1 MNRFLLVLF
10 SLLLIL
16 NCENKKRY
24 DKSFTPFQKE
34 MNEFFKDA
42 SISPLK
48 EKDLKNFKGLDFFA
62 FDSSYVVNADL
73 TRTPEEKSFKMKTT
87 TDRLP
92 EYIKYGI
99 VTFDLFNK
107 SYSLNIYRNLDII
120 NNEGYVL
127 TNATILGQ
135 NEFAQILYKGAIYKA
150 EVVRLNVSLNIALIK
165 FIHTPYSIRTVNI
178 DTSKT
183 IEGDLIYLTLP
194 TANPTSTIDSFLPE
208 PVNKTGLSFFPMEVE
223 VPYYALGG
231 PVFNGFGEL
240 IGLTVPGASPSEPPY
255 SNSYHLLK
263 IEDIIKALNLT
274 NEPDY
279 SPVSFGSDGTG
290 FSENIIILSNRMK
303 DWLNKPIMTLE

>member
-62 FDSSYVVNADL
+62 FDSSYVVNAAL

-92 EYIKYGI
+92 EYVKYGI

-107 SYSLNIYRNLDII
+107 SYSLNIYKNLEDINKEGYREYLFLPFLDDTNGFESYGGGRYIDLDI
-120 NNEGYVL
+120 
-127 TNATILGQ
+127 
-135 NEFAQILYKGAIYKA
+135 
-150 EVVRLNVSLNIALIK
+150 
-165 FIHTPYSIRTVNI
+165 P
-178 DTSKT
+178 
-183 IEGDLIYLTLP
+183 EGDNLVIDFNSAYNPYCVYDEKYSCPIVPRDNYL
-194 TANPTSTIDSFLPE
+194 SI
-208 PVNKTGLSFFPMEVE
+208 
-223 VPYYALGG
+223 
-231 PVFNGFGEL
+231 
-240 IGLTVPGASPSEPPY
+240 
-255 SNSYHLLK
+255 K
-263 IEDIIKALNLT
+263 INVGVKAFAKN
-274 NEPDY
+274 
-279 SPVSFGSDGTG
+279 
-290 FSENIIILSNRMK
+290 
-303 DWLNKPIMTLE
+303 

>member
-62 FDSSYVVNADL
+62 FDSSYVVNAAL
-73 TRTPEEKSFKMKTT
+73 IRTPEEKSFKMKTT

-107 SYSLNIYRNLDII
+107 SYSLNIYKNLEDINKEGYREYLFLPFLDDTNGFESYGGGRYIDLDIPEGNNLVIDFNSAYNPYCVYDEKYSCPIVPRDNYLSIKI
-120 NNEGYVL
+120 NAGVK
-127 TNATILGQ
+127 A
-135 NEFAQILYKGAIYKA
+135 FAK
-150 EVVRLNVSLNIALIK
+150 N
-165 FIHTPYSIRTVNI
+165 
-178 DTSKT
+178 
-183 IEGDLIYLTLP
+183 
-194 TANPTSTIDSFLPE
+194 
-208 PVNKTGLSFFPMEVE
+208 
-223 VPYYALGG
+223 
-231 PVFNGFGEL
+231 
-240 IGLTVPGASPSEPPY
+240 
-255 SNSYHLLK
+255 
-263 IEDIIKALNLT
+263 
-274 NEPDY
+274 
-279 SPVSFGSDGTG
+279 
-290 FSENIIILSNRMK
+290 
-303 DWLNKPIMTLE
+303 

>member
-62 FDSSYVVNADL
+62 FDSSYVVNAAL

-120 NNEGYVL
+120 NNEGY
-127 TNATILGQ
+127 Q
-135 NEFAQILYKGAIYKA
+135 
-150 EVVRLNVSLNIALIK
+150 
-165 FIHTPYSIRTVNI
+165 
-178 DTSKT
+178 D
-183 IEGDLIYLTLP
+183 YL
-194 TANPTSTIDSFLPE
+194 FLPFLDD
-208 PVNKTGLSFFPMEVE
+208 T
-223 VPYYALGG
+223 
-231 PVFNGFGEL
+231 NGFESYGGGRYIDLDIPEGNNL
-240 IGLTVPGASPSEPPY
+240 VIDFNSAYNPYCVYDEKYSCPIVPRDNYLSI
-255 SNSYHLLK
+255 K
-263 IEDIIKALNLT
+263 INVGVKAFAKN
-274 NEPDY
+274 
-279 SPVSFGSDGTG
+279 
-290 FSENIIILSNRMK
+290 
-303 DWLNKPIMTLE
+303 

>member
-62 FDSSYVVNADL
+62 FDSSYVVNAAL

-99 VTFDLFNK
+99 VTFDLFGK
-107 SYSLNIYRNLDII
+107 SHSLNIYKNLEDINKEGYREYLFLPFLDDTNGFESYGGGRYIDLDIPEGNNLVIDFNSAYNPYCVYDEKYSCPIVPRENYLSLEI
-120 NNEGYVL
+120 NAG
-127 TNATILGQ
+127 
-135 NEFAQILYKGAIYKA
+135 
-150 EVVRLNVSLNIALIK
+150 IK
-165 FIHTPYSIRTVNI
+165 N
-178 DTSKT
+178 
-183 IEGDLIYLTLP
+183 
-194 TANPTSTIDSFLPE
+194 
-208 PVNKTGLSFFPMEVE
+208 
-223 VPYYALGG
+223 
-231 PVFNGFGEL
+231 
-240 IGLTVPGASPSEPPY
+240 
-255 SNSYHLLK
+255 
-263 IEDIIKALNLT
+263 
-274 NEPDY
+274 
-279 SPVSFGSDGTG
+279 
-290 FSENIIILSNRMK
+290 
-303 DWLNKPIMTLE
+303 